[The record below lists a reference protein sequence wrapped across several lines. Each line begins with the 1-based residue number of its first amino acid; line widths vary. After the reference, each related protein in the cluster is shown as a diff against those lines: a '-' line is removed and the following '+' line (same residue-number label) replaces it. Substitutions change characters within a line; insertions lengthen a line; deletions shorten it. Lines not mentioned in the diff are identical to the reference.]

1 MATALRGFRDLE
13 ITDSEITEELLS
25 KIELVEA
32 AQKALELNTK
42 RRRSAN
48 NTASISKVNNA
59 VAELSSTLLEW
70 GQLAR
75 PSSALNPAQVF
86 SDSVKQEMR
95 SLYNLAGEGLNH
107 RDYTNEY
114 ATKLTSR
121 VESITQQLEIGTT
134 DSEATW
140 VPETIEGED
149 EDGEAQ
155 PLVR

>member
-13 ITDSEITEELLS
+13 IIDSEITEELLS
-25 KIELVEA
+25 KIALVEA
-32 AQKALELNTK
+32 AQKPLELNTK

-48 NTASISKVNNA
+48 NTASISKLNNA

-134 DSEATW
+134 DSEKTW
-140 VPETIEGED
+140 VSETIK
-149 EDGEAQ
+149 GEARTVS
-155 PLVR
+155 PSPPAR